1 MSKSPDAKS
10 YYYKKSISIEKYN
23 NKPAKGKC
31 EVVEKID
38 GRTVK
43 KVYDLKESSDG
54 KLKYIMKGKPDTKL
68 LK

>member
-1 MSKSPDAKS
+1 MLKSPFTKS
-10 YYYKKSISIEKYN
+10 HYYKKSVSIEKYD

-38 GRTVK
+38 GRIIK
-43 KVYDLKESSDG
+43 KVYDLKETSDG
-54 KLKYIMKGKPDTKL
+54 KLKYILKGKPDIKL

>member
-1 MSKSPDAKS
+1 MLKSPITKS
-10 YYYKKSISIEKYN
+10 HYYKKSISIEKHN

-38 GRTVK
+38 GRVIK
-43 KVYDLKESSDG
+43 KVYDLKETSDC
-54 KLKYIMKGKPDTKL
+54 KLKYTLKGKPDVKL